1 MLSEKDKSKVYQLV
15 KERLGT
21 KTDPSTV
28 DKVYEKTLKRLIA
41 KSTDHLSQGSQTENE
56 IEENIQSG
64 HLVIAAFSSN
74 ASNSRNLSDYISLLG
89 CKIKDSTE
97 SKLKNYTVNVLIL
110 DPSNSDY
117 SVSDLKTKLYGESG
131 KLGFKLLISEE

>member
-21 KTDPSTV
+21 ETDPSTV
-28 DKVYEKTLKRLIA
+28 DKVYEKTLQRLIE

-97 SKLKNYTVNVLIL
+97 SKLKTIL
-110 DPSNSDY
+110 
-117 SVSDLKTKLYGESG
+117 
-131 KLGFKLLISEE
+131 